1 MILVEG
7 PIESSSH
14 SGVEVPSDSSQSR
27 LRVGCCSCFPN
38 LVHDHPGCCQ
48 AFIRTK
54 VWLFPNSIVE
64 PPNQSIRHISKAVAY
79 SWWGKVT
86 GVYLI
91 ESQRND
97 QILTNGGDLEPK
109 NLTGLSPPKL
119 KLTSLILYGIAWD
132 LSNAVAKPCLATT
145 PKVQGWKVQCVI
157 FLSRS

>member
-1 MILVEG
+1 
-7 PIESSSH
+7 
-14 SGVEVPSDSSQSR
+14 
-27 LRVGCCSCFPN
+27 
-38 LVHDHPGCCQ
+38 
-48 AFIRTK
+48 
-54 VWLFPNSIVE
+54 
-64 PPNQSIRHISKAVAY
+64 VAY

-132 LSNAVAKPCLATT
+132 LSNVVAKPWLQLLLRYRVGKSSVLSSCLEV
-145 PKVQGWKVQCVI
+145 KRMIHIC
-157 FLSRS
+157 S